1 MLYEV
6 VLQGTYFGNTI
17 VNRWNYK
24 TTDPTTDHLGAF
36 KLLGALG
43 FFQEGDPLIYPTTK
57 MFYKLFNPLAGTMHF
72 NQVTCK
78 AIYDPLDFYDQAF
91 NPSANGGQT
100 SSEGLSPINAAGF
113 RTSRVRTDIARGTK
127 RLCGVPEEATNAGG
141 TINST
146 WTGYFNTLADA
157 MSESVSD
164 TTEGITTTFKPAI
177 VGKLK
182 YTTPA
187 GNTAYK
193 YYPTEVAQDAH
204 IAMNFEWSLYT
215 QVRSQTS
222 RQYGK
227 GA

>member
-6 VLQGTYFGNTI
+6 TLNGTYFNQKT

-24 TTDPTTDHLGAF
+24 TSDDTTDHLGAF

-43 FFQEGDPLIYPTTK
+43 FFLEGDPLEFPVTK
-57 MFYKLFNPLAGTMHF
+57 MFFKLFNPLAGSMHF
-72 NQVTCK
+72 NQVVCK

-91 NPSANGGQT
+91 NPTANGGQT
-100 SSEGLSPINAAGF
+100 SSEGLSPIDAAGF

-127 RLCGVPEEATNAGG
+127 RLAGLPEEATAAGG
-141 TINST
+141 VINAT
-146 WTGYFNTLADA
+146 WTGYLNTLADA
-157 MSESVSD
+157 MSVQVQDVS
-164 TTEGITTTFKPAI
+164 GLITTTFKPAI
-177 VGKLK
+177 VSKLEYPTPSGKK
-182 YTTPA
+182 
-187 GNTAYK
+187 AYK
-193 YYPTEVAQDAH
+193 YYSTEALQDDH
-204 IAMNFEWSLYT
+204 IALNFEWELYT